1 MTTGH
6 ARTNLASN
14 PALVLACMLPLSD
27 SKREN
32 RVVYGFSCRRI
43 GTFTIIPI
51 FCTMRAEP
59 KPSLSPSFLPPS
71 PPPPLPLS
79 LLLPPLPP
87 SVPPSF
93 RSSLLLPPHLSR
105 SFPLRKAAPKTTRKT
120 AGKTARKMTRKA
132 TGKSASENG
141 IGTERLARTDSEIP
155 GQPGEST
162 PVPSARGAR
171 RARGRPVEPPEVLKH
186 ARDGL
191 TGQTCLTSV
200 KPPDLTSQTA

>member
-79 LLLPPLPP
+79 LLLPPSPAPPSPPPFLLPSLPP
-87 SVPPSF
+87 SVPPS
-93 RSSLLLPPHLSR
+93 SPPSLTL
-105 SFPLRKAAPKTTRKT
+105 FPSPE
-120 AGKTARKMTRKA
+120 G
-132 TGKSASENG
+132 GSEDDSEDGWENG
-141 IGTERLARTDSEIP
+141 PKDDSKGYWEVGIGKRHRN
-155 GQPGEST
+155 
-162 PVPSARGAR
+162 GA
-171 RARGRPVEPPEVLKH
+171 AG
-186 ARDGL
+186 ADGL
-191 TGQTCLTSV
+191 GDSGAAGRVDACTVGEGREACPRAPSR
-200 KPPDLTSQTA
+200 TA